1 MRYLMGS
8 FFDIKMVVL
17 LHLTFAILSGGAEPL
32 SSPPIHTRLLVLRCG
47 VAASPCPKNSEKL
60 VKVSI

>member
-8 FFDIKMVVL
+8 FFDIKMVVVL

-47 VAASPCPKNSEKL
+47 VAASPCPEKN
-60 VKVSI
+60 VKN